1 MHKLLVIALNLF
13 RNFFLLDLVL
23 VERFDI
29 IIELLTHETI
39 LFQNLDVV
47 DNLLLDASDSPELV
61 SFIVFAVQEFL
72 TVWNCAWLFHHY
84 LLLAQDNLVKHDQ
97 PSHRAPAP
105 RRGLPPPVRGPHF
118 QQPGQDLRRLYDSK
132 ALSALPARHYIRRAM
147 FSESQ

>member
-72 TVWNCAWLFHHY
+72 TVWNCTWLFHHY
-84 LLLAQDNLVKHDQ
+84 LLLAQDNFKFRVDDFLKRFLCLILLLLFIHIDFVLILDLLSG
-97 PSHRAPAP
+97 PV
-105 RRGLPPPVRGPHF
+105 LPVF
-118 QQPGQDLRRLYDSK
+118 EVSFIEIQ
-132 ALSALPARHYIRRAM
+132 
-147 FSESQ
+147 

>member
-72 TVWNCAWLFHHY
+72 TVWNCTWLFHHY
-84 LLLAQDNLVKHDQ
+84 LLLAQDNFKFRVDDFLKRFLCLILLLLFIHFDFVLILDLLSG
-97 PSHRAPAP
+97 PV
-105 RRGLPPPVRGPHF
+105 LPVFEVGF
-118 QQPGQDLRRLYDSK
+118 IEIQ
-132 ALSALPARHYIRRAM
+132 
-147 FSESQ
+147 

>member
-1 MHKLLVIALNLF
+1 
-13 RNFFLLDLVL
+13 LVL

-72 TVWNCAWLFHHY
+72 TVWNCTRLFHHY
-84 LLLAQDNLVKHDQ
+84 LLLAQDNFKFRVDDFLKRFLCLILLLLFIHFDFVLILDLLSG
-97 PSHRAPAP
+97 PV
-105 RRGLPPPVRGPHF
+105 LPVF
-118 QQPGQDLRRLYDSK
+118 EVCFIEIQ
-132 ALSALPARHYIRRAM
+132 
-147 FSESQ
+147 

>member
-72 TVWNCAWLFHHY
+72 TVWNCTRLFHHY
-84 LLLAQDNLVKHDQ
+84 LLLAQDNFEFSVDDFLKRFLCLILLLLFIHIDFVLILDLLSG
-97 PSHRAPAP
+97 PV
-105 RRGLPPPVRGPHF
+105 LPVF
-118 QQPGQDLRRLYDSK
+118 EVSFIEIQ
-132 ALSALPARHYIRRAM
+132 
-147 FSESQ
+147 

>member
-72 TVWNCAWLFHHY
+72 TVWNCTRLFHHY
-84 LLLAQDNLVKHDQ
+84 LLLAQDNFKFRVDDFLKRFLCLILLLLFIHFDFVLILDLLSG
-97 PSHRAPAP
+97 PV
-105 RRGLPPPVRGPHF
+105 LPVF
-118 QQPGQDLRRLYDSK
+118 EVSFIEIQ
-132 ALSALPARHYIRRAM
+132 
-147 FSESQ
+147 

>member
-72 TVWNCAWLFHHY
+72 TVWNCTRLFHHY
-84 LLLAQDNLVKHDQ
+84 LLLAQDNFKFRVDDFLKRFLCLILLLLFIHFDFVLILDLLSG
-97 PSHRAPAP
+97 PV
-105 RRGLPPPVRGPHF
+105 LPVFEVGF
-118 QQPGQDLRRLYDSK
+118 IEIQ
-132 ALSALPARHYIRRAM
+132 
-147 FSESQ
+147 

>member
-72 TVWNCAWLFHHY
+72 TVWNCTRLFHHY
-84 LLLAQDNLVKHDQ
+84 LLLAQDNFEFSVDDFLK
-97 PSHRAPAP
+97 RFL
-105 RRGLPPPVRGPHF
+105 GLILLLLFIHIDFVLILDLLSGPV
-118 QQPGQDLRRLYDSK
+118 
-132 ALSALPARHYIRRAM
+132 LPVFEVSFI
-147 FSESQ
+147 EIQ

>member
-29 IIELLTHETI
+29 IIELLTHKTI

-84 LLLAQDNLVKHDQ
+84 LLLAQDNFKFRVDDFLKRFLCLVLLLLFIHFDFVLILDLLSG
-97 PSHRAPAP
+97 PV
-105 RRGLPPPVRGPHF
+105 LPVFEVGF
-118 QQPGQDLRRLYDSK
+118 IEIQ
-132 ALSALPARHYIRRAM
+132 
-147 FSESQ
+147 

>member
-72 TVWNCAWLFHHY
+72 TVWNCTRLFHHY
-84 LLLAQDNLVKHDQ
+84 LLLAQDNFKFRVDNFLNRFLCLILLLLFIHIDFVLILDLLSG
-97 PSHRAPAP
+97 PV
-105 RRGLPPPVRGPHF
+105 LPVF
-118 QQPGQDLRRLYDSK
+118 EVSFIEIQ
-132 ALSALPARHYIRRAM
+132 
-147 FSESQ
+147 

>member
-72 TVWNCAWLFHHY
+72 TVWNCTRLFHHY
-84 LLLAQDNLVKHDQ
+84 LLLAQDNFKFRVDDFLKRFLCLVLLLLFIHFDFVLILDLLSG
-97 PSHRAPAP
+97 PV
-105 RRGLPPPVRGPHF
+105 LPVFEVGF
-118 QQPGQDLRRLYDSK
+118 IEIQ
-132 ALSALPARHYIRRAM
+132 
-147 FSESQ
+147 

>member
-72 TVWNCAWLFHHY
+72 TVWNCTWLFHHY
-84 LLLAQDNLVKHDQ
+84 LLLAQDNFKFRVDDFLK
-97 PSHRAPAP
+97 RFL
-105 RRGLPPPVRGPHF
+105 GLILLLLFIHIDFVLILDLLSGPV
-118 QQPGQDLRRLYDSK
+118 
-132 ALSALPARHYIRRAM
+132 LPVFEVSFI
-147 FSESQ
+147 EIQ

>member
-72 TVWNCAWLFHHY
+72 TVWNCTRLFHHY
-84 LLLAQDNLVKHDQ
+84 LLLAQDNFKFRVDDFLKRFLCLILLLLFIHIDFVLILDLLSG
-97 PSHRAPAP
+97 PV
-105 RRGLPPPVRGPHF
+105 LPVF
-118 QQPGQDLRRLYDSK
+118 EVSFIEIQ
-132 ALSALPARHYIRRAM
+132 
-147 FSESQ
+147 

>member
-72 TVWNCAWLFHHY
+72 TVWNCTWLFHHY
-84 LLLAQDNLVKHDQ
+84 LLLAQDNFKFRVDDFLKRFLCLVLLLLFIHFDFVLILDLLSG
-97 PSHRAPAP
+97 PV
-105 RRGLPPPVRGPHF
+105 LPVFEVGF
-118 QQPGQDLRRLYDSK
+118 IEIQ
-132 ALSALPARHYIRRAM
+132 
-147 FSESQ
+147 